1 MVSQNPN
8 VLPTPLRGIV
18 PPMVTPL
25 AGPQALDVAGLERL
39 VEHVLGGGVHG
50 LFVLGT
56 TGEAAALDDNVRR
69 ELILRTCQLVAGRV
83 PVLVGVTDTRVTES
97 VSLANFAAQC
107 GASAVV
113 VSAPFYMPL
122 EQQELV
128 AYVKGI
134 VSNQPLPCYLYNI
147 PALTK
152 TAYEPA
158 TVVRLAELPG
168 VVGMK
173 DSSGDL
179 SYLLRLR
186 QSVQRKDWSFFVG
199 TELQLAE
206 AVRNGI
212 HGCVGG
218 GANLDPSL
226 LVGLYDAAARGDDDD
241 RVAALQRRL
250 ALLDRIY
257 RVAPGP
263 SAIVRGLKCALRCL
277 SICNDQ
283 MGEPLRACTPTE
295 REAIEGFLE
304 QLGVLPDASAQQRP
318 SSATPARV
326 PTAAPAGAG
335 LIAAARLG

>member
-1 MVSQNPN
+1 
-8 VLPTPLRGIV
+8 
-18 PPMVTPL
+18 MVTPL

-69 ELILRTCQLVAGRV
+69 ELILRTCRLVAGRV

-97 VSLANFAAQC
+97 VSLANFAAEC
-107 GASAVV
+107 GASAAV
-113 VSAPFYMPL
+113 VSTPFYLPL

-168 VVGMK
+168 VIGMK

-179 SYLLRLR
+179 NYLLRLR

-218 GANLDPSL
+218 GANLDPAL
-226 LVGLYDAAARGDDDD
+226 LVGLYEAAVRGDDDA

-257 RVAPGP
+257 RVAPGS
-263 SAIVRGLKCALRCL
+263 SAIVRGLKCALRRL

-295 REAIEGFLE
+295 REAIEEVLE
-304 QLGVLPDASAQQRP
+304 QLGLLPPGSPPGRTSGP
-318 SSATPARV
+318 SPTRAAAAAGAAT
-326 PTAAPAGAG
+326 AGAG
-335 LIAAARLG
+335 LIATAQAG

>member
-1 MVSQNPN
+1 MVSSNPK
-8 VLPTPLRGIV
+8 VLPTPLRGVV

-56 TGEAAALDDNVRR
+56 TGESAALDDNLRR
-69 ELILRTCQLVAGRV
+69 ELIRRTCQLVAGRV

-97 VSLANFAAQC
+97 VSLANFAAES

-113 VSAPFYMPL
+113 VSTPFYLPL

-128 AYVKGI
+128 AYVKAI
-134 VSNQPLPCYLYNI
+134 VSHQPLPCYLYNI

-168 VVGMK
+168 VVGMN

-186 QSVQRKDWSFFVG
+186 QKVQRKDWSFFVG

-218 GANLDPSL
+218 GA
-226 LVGLYDAAARGDDDD
+226 
-241 RVAALQRRL
+241 
-250 ALLDRIY
+250 
-257 RVAPGP
+257 
-263 SAIVRGLKCALRCL
+263 
-277 SICNDQ
+277 
-283 MGEPLRACTPTE
+283 
-295 REAIEGFLE
+295 
-304 QLGVLPDASAQQRP
+304 
-318 SSATPARV
+318 
-326 PTAAPAGAG
+326 
-335 LIAAARLG
+335 